1 MESSCRVNFTTIRV
15 THEEGWGQGRS
26 SSSENE
32 IRLVQDGGAA
42 LGPGRDNGAWVY
54 SFDR

>member
-1 MESSCRVNFTTIRV
+1 MNLTTIRV
-15 THEEGWGQGRS
+15 AHEEGWGQSDS
-26 SSSENE
+26 SSSENDM
-32 IRLVQDGGAA
+32 RPVQDGAAA